1 MDSLNEKQKEAVLH
15 TEGPVLILAGAG
27 AGKTKTLTHRILH
40 LVEQGVFPREILAIT
55 FTNKAGKEMRERVG
69 ILLQKRN
76 QDLRSGSGG
85 ASAPHYSGDFGIF
98 DDEEMEEKPVVGPV
112 SGFPFIST
120 FHSLGVH
127 IIKENAEVLGLPRH
141 FGIFDRGDSKRAVKE
156 ALLKAG
162 FDPKQFDPAN
172 VLAAISKEKGDAVS
186 LKEFEA
192 AAGNDYLK
200 KVAASVWKFYEEILK
215 KEKALD
221 FDDLLLKSLLLLK
234 NHPEIREKYQSTWK
248 YVHIDE
254 YQDTNRAQ
262 YQMAKLLA
270 EKHRNICVVG
280 DIDQNIYSWRG
291 ADIKNILNF
300 EKDYPEG
307 KVILLEENYRST
319 NIILKA
325 ANEVIKKNV
334 NRREKNL
341 FTRKE
346 GGELI
351 SIYNA
356 YDEADEADYISRTS
370 MELIEKGVPADE
382 IAVLY
387 RANYQ
392 SRIIEESFLSRN
404 IAHQVLGVRFYER
417 KEIKDALSYLK
428 LSLNPESETDFKRVI
443 NVPARGIGKVS
454 LDKIVAG
461 NLEGISSGAR
471 HTHDRF
477 QEMLLEIRK
486 VALSHKVSDTL
497 AYILKVT
504 GLRQMYKEGKS
515 EDEDKVENLEEL
527 VTLGKKYDHFPANEG
542 IEAFLEDVSLQS
554 DQDELDKNK
563 KGVKLLT
570 VHASKGLEFDYVF
583 IAGMEEE
590 LFPHKRMNESRINDD
605 QMEEE
610 RRLFYVALTRARK
623 KLYLSYALVRTIFGM
638 KKYNLES
645 AFVND
650 IPSELVQRIEA
661 NLGIKSIFI
670 DY

>member
-1 MDSLNEKQKEAVLH
+1 MDALNDKQKEAALH

-40 LVEQGVFPREILAIT
+40 LVEKGVSPQEILAIT
-55 FTNKAGKEMRERVG
+55 FTNKAGKEMKERVSH
-69 ILLQKRN
+69 LLQT
-76 QDLRSGSGG
+76 SGNAVKG
-85 ASAPHYSGDFGIF
+85 Y
-98 DDEEMEEKPVVGPV
+98 
-112 SGFPFIST
+112 PFIST

-127 IIKENAEVLGLPRH
+127 LIKENAELLGLTRH
-141 FGIFDRGDSKRAVKE
+141 FSIFDRGDSKRAVRD
-156 ALLKAG
+156 ALVQAG
-162 FDPKQFDPAN
+162 FDPKQYDPATI
-172 VLAAISKEKGDAVS
+172 LSAISREKGDAVT
-186 LKEFEA
+186 LKDFEKEV
-192 AAGNDYLK
+192 GNDYLK
-200 KVAASVWKFYEEILK
+200 KVSATVWKGYEDILK

-221 FDDLLLKSLLLLK
+221 FDDLLLKALFILK
-234 NHPEIREKYQSTWK
+234 QYPEVREKYQTKWK

-254 YQDTNRAQ
+254 YQDTNKVQ
-262 YQMAKLLA
+262 YQMAKILA

-346 GGELI
+346 GGDLI

-356 YDEADEADYISRTS
+356 YNETDEADFISRTS
-370 MELIEKGVPADE
+370 MELIAQGAKADE

-404 IAHQVLGVRFYER
+404 IPHQVLGVRFYER

-428 LSLNPESETDFKRVI
+428 LALNPSSESDFKRVI
-443 NVPARGIGKVS
+443 NVPGRGIGKVG
-454 LDKIVAG
+454 LDKILAG
-461 NLEGISSGAR
+461 NAEKLPAGTKQTYDLFLEK
-471 HTHDRF
+471 
-477 QEMLLEIRK
+477 LLEIREI
-486 VALSHKVSDTL
+486 AFSNKVSDTL
-497 AYILKVT
+497 AFILSVT
-504 GLRQMYKEGKS
+504 GLRAMYKEGKN
-515 EDEDKVENLEEL
+515 EDEEKVENLEEL
-527 VTLGKKYDHFPANEG
+527 VTLGKKYDHYPPDEG
-542 IEAFLEDVSLQS
+542 IETFLEDVSLQS
-554 DQDELDKNK
+554 DQDEMDKNK
-563 KGVKLLT
+563 SGVKLLT
-570 VHASKGLEFDYVF
+570 VHSSKGLEFDYVF
-583 IAGMEEE
+583 IAGLEEE
-590 LFPHKRMNESRINDD
+590 LFPHKRMNAAKINSE

-638 KKYNLES
+638 KKYNIES
-645 AFVND
+645 EFIGD
-650 IPSELVQRIEA
+650 IPSELVHRIET

>member
-1 MDSLNEKQKEAVLH
+1 MDSLNEKQKEAALH
-15 TEGPVLILAGAG
+15 VEGPVLILAGAG

-40 LVEQGVFPREILAIT
+40 LIESGVAPEAILAIT
-55 FTNKAGKEMRERVG
+55 FTNKAGKEMRERTAK
-69 ILLQKRN
+69 LLDGQR
-76 QDLRSGSGG
+76 L
-85 ASAPHYSGDFGIF
+85 
-98 DDEEMEEKPVVGPV
+98 V
-112 SGFPFIST
+112 GFPFIST

-127 IIKENAEVLGLPRH
+127 IIKENAELLGLPRH
-141 FGIFDRGDSKRAVKE
+141 FTIFDRGDSKRAIRDS
-156 ALLKAG
+156 LIKAG
-162 FDPKQFDPAN
+162 FDPKQYDPAV
-172 VLAAISKEKGDAVS
+172 VLSAISREKGDAVS
-186 LKEFEA
+186 VKDFEREV
-192 AAGNDYLK
+192 GNDYLK
-200 KVAASVWKFYEEILK
+200 KVSLAVWKGYEEILK

-234 NHPEIREKYQSTWK
+234 QHPEVREKYQSLWK
-248 YVHIDE
+248 YIHIDE
-254 YQDTNRAQ
+254 YQDTNKVQ
-262 YQMAKLLA
+262 YQTARLLA

-325 ANEVIKKNV
+325 ANEIIKKNV

-346 GGELI
+346 GGDPI

-356 YDEADEADYISRTS
+356 YDEADEADFISRTA
-370 MELIEKGVPADE
+370 MELIASGTPADE

-404 IAHQVLGVRFYER
+404 IPHQVLGVRFYER
-417 KEIKDALSYLK
+417 KEIKDALSYLR
-428 LSLNPESETDFKRVI
+428 LALNPSSESDFRRVI
-443 NVPARGIGKVS
+443 NVPARGIGKVG
-454 LDKIVAG
+454 LDKILQGKAETLPASTRQTYDLF
-461 NLEGISSGAR
+461 LEK
-471 HTHDRF
+471 
-477 QEMLLEIRK
+477 LLEIREM
-486 VALSHKVSDTL
+486 AFSQKVSDTL
-497 AYILKVT
+497 AFILGVT
-504 GLRQMYKEGKS
+504 GLRQMYKDGKN
-515 EDEDKVENLEEL
+515 EDEEKVENLEEL
-527 VTLGKKYDHFPANEG
+527 VTLGKKYDHLPPDEG
-542 IEAFLEDVSLQS
+542 IETFLEDVSLQS

-570 VHASKGLEFDYVF
+570 VHASKGLEFDHVF
-583 IAGMEEE
+583 IAGLEED
-590 LFPHKRMNESRINDD
+590 LFPHKRMKETRISVE
-605 QMEEE
+605 QAEEE

-623 KLYLSYALVRTIFGM
+623 KLFLSYALVRTIFGM
-638 KKYNLES
+638 KKYNIES
-645 AFVND
+645 EFISD
-650 IPSELVQRIEA
+650 IPSELVHRIET